1 MANEATLIFEL
12 GPAIPFTV
20 ADGTGIE
27 KGTHLTLSD
36 PMTAAA
42 NSAIVLGPATAGIAA
57 AEKIANNGVTKLGVF
72 REGIFKVTA
81 SGSITAGDPLAAIG
95 NFVYTAATNEENLI
109 GTAFETATDG
119 QTLLME
125 LKPITAQLA

>member
-1 MANEATLIFEL
+1 MANEATLIYEL

-20 ADGTGIE
+20 ADGTGIA
-27 KGTHLTLSD
+27 KGAILKMSD
-36 PMTAAA
+36 PMTAALSDA
-42 NSAIVLGPATAGIAA
+42 QGDIVAGIAA
-57 AEKIANNGVTKLGVF
+57 TEKIANDGVTKLGVF
-72 REGIFKVTA
+72 RTGIFKVTA

-95 NFVYTAATNEENLI
+95 NFVYTAATNEEDLI

-125 LKPITAQLA
+125 LKPISAQLA